1 MAAESDPVTHD
12 RVYRPIKAFAHEP
25 ALDGLRAFCLT
36 AVLFYHARFEWAA
49 GSFLGM
55 PVFFVLSG
63 FLIMWQLLPKL
74 SSATTFGYAN
84 FMGRRFRRLMP
95 GIWLTLGGAIVL
107 AYLGLWHQEQLEAL
121 RSDVLASL
129 AGLTNWYF
137 ITADRSYGD
146 LFVAPSPLEHFW
158 SLAIELQFYVTFPV
172 VCIAV
177 VSLIRQKATT
187 TILKTLAAVI
197 TVGAVVSMAANWWLS
212 RNVGI
217 DRAYFGTDT
226 RFSELAVGALL
237 ATLLAYRPQL
247 WGFRKSKWAQ
257 IIGTVG
263 LGVLMW
269 VFVVANLRSETIYPF
284 GFTGVAVLTA
294 LIMVASLER
303 GPVNTLFSLAPLRRI
318 GTLSFGI
325 YLFHWP
331 IFLLVSYES
340 TGLSPAPLFVLRLV
354 ITYAL
359 AELSF
364 RFYENPLRIGSMLR
378 GTRFVAVGVVAIALL
393 GALTLHPT
401 DRTADPVDK
410 PAPLLPPTSTTTLP
424 EPELDVLLVGDEV
437 ASEFASGLNGHNR
450 ITYHSAVAPSCG
462 YVVGGWVTMPTGVER
477 DEERCWDALTTWQHQ
492 IDSAEV
498 DAVIMVPT
506 RRDMTDRLLTAQ
518 DKWLNIHSS
527 RLQEFLHVEL
537 LSTFRTLLVNQNV
550 AAIATMPVMNNQLSE
565 LPIAPQ
571 LNTENPEENALEI
584 LQFGALAELAPPTGF
599 AENDPIR
606 TETINT
612 VMNNVATELDVG
624 VLPLFDWVNEFP
636 NGPLDLEWRPN
647 GVGLSE
653 TAGEFLAEKFDVF
666 IRDKLLVSPITL
678 TQAVAPELAE
688 VPPTPEFPPLRVA
701 QLGRE
706 IRVAVVGDSVAA
718 GIGEGI
724 VRSDAAPNM
733 RISFGTRY
741 GCPIARGGYFRF
753 MREVDEFSP
762 DCEWND
768 RFANLVVQEQPH
780 VVVISSGVW
789 EVVDRRLPGDVE
801 FRHLGSEL
809 LDNYFLAEL
818 VSAIDLVASQG
829 ANVVLLTQPP
839 HEVGLRAGYSGLP
852 ESDPT
857 RIYRLNE
864 LLYRAQSLRP
874 DRVNVIDFAAHVRAV
889 EGQQVDPQ
897 SRPDGLHFSEAQ
909 LTSFAH
915 WLTPQLED
923 IATRFSP

>member
-1 MAAESDPVTHD
+1 MIA
-12 RVYRPIKAFAHEP
+12 
-25 ALDGLRAFCLT
+25 
-36 AVLFYHARFEWAA
+36 
-49 GSFLGM
+49 
-55 PVFFVLSG
+55 
-63 FLIMWQLLPKL
+63 
-74 SSATTFGYAN
+74 
-84 FMGRRFRRLMP
+84 
-95 GIWLTLGGAIVL
+95 L
-107 AYLGLWHQEQLEAL
+107 AYLGLWHQEQLDAL
-121 RSDVLASL
+121 RSDVLVSL

-158 SLAIELQFYVTFPV
+158 SLAIELQFYVIFPV

-177 VSLIRQKATT
+177 VALIRKKPTT
-187 TILKTLAAVI
+187 TILKTLAVLI
-197 TVGAVVSMAANWWLS
+197 TMGAVASMALNWWLS

-247 WGFRKSKWAQ
+247 WGFRKSKLAQ
-257 IIGTVG
+257 ITGTLG
-263 LGVLMW
+263 LGILVW
-269 VFVVANLRSETIYPF
+269 VFVIANLRSEAIYPF
-284 GFTGVAVLTA
+284 GFTGVAVLTCF
-294 LIMVASLER
+294 IMVASLER
-303 GPVNTLFSLAPLRRI
+303 GPVNALFSLAPMRRI

-325 YLFHWP
+325 YLYHWP
-331 IFLLVSYES
+331 VFLLVSYEN
-340 TGLSPAPLFVLRLV
+340 TGLSPAPLFAVRMA

-364 RFYENPLRIGSMLR
+364 RFYENPLRIGAVLR
-378 GTRFVAVGVVAIALL
+378 GARFAGIGAVAIALL
-393 GALTLHPT
+393 ALTTMHSTHRP
-401 DRTADPVDK
+401 ADPVDK

-437 ASEFASGLNGHNR
+437 ANEFASGLNGHTR
-450 ITYHSAVAPSCG
+450 ITYQAAVAPSCG

-477 DEERCWDALTTWQHQ
+477 DEDRCWDAIATWQEQ
-492 IDSAEV
+492 VESAEV
-498 DAVIMVPT
+498 DAVIMMPT

-527 RLQEFLHVEL
+527 RLQQYLHVEL
-537 LSTFRTLLVNQNV
+537 LSTFRSLLANQNV

-571 LNTENPEENALEI
+571 LNIENPDENALLI
-584 LQFGALAELAPPTGF
+584 LQFDALAALAPPTGF
-599 AENDPIR
+599 PENDPIR
-606 TETINT
+606 TDTINM
-612 VMNNVATELDVG
+612 VMNNVAKELDVG
-624 VLPLFDWVNEFP
+624 ILPLFEWLNEFP

-647 GVGLSE
+647 GVGVSE
-653 TAGEFLAEKFDVF
+653 EAGEFLAEKFDAF
-666 IRDKLLVSPITL
+666 IREDLLVSPITL
-678 TQAVAPELAE
+678 TQAAAPELAE
-688 VPPTPEFPPLRVA
+688 VPPVPEFPPLRVA

-724 VRSDAAPNM
+724 VRSDAAPHIRM
-733 RISFGTRY
+733 SFGTQY

-762 DCEWND
+762 GCEWND

-780 VVVISSGVW
+780 VVVISTGVW
-789 EVVDRRLPGDVE
+789 EVVDRRLPGDAE
-801 FRHLGSEL
+801 FRHLGTEL
-809 LDNYFLAEL
+809 LDNYFLVEL

-839 HEVGLRAGYSGLP
+839 HQVGLRAGYSGLP
-852 ESDPT
+852 ESDPV
-857 RIYRLNE
+857 RIHRLNE
-864 LLYRAQSLRP
+864 LLYLAQSLRP
-874 DRVNVIDFAAHVRAV
+874 DRVTVIDFAAHVHAV
-889 EGQQVDPQ
+889 EGDQVDPQ

-909 LTSFAH
+909 LTDFAH
-915 WLTPQLED
+915 WLTPQLVD
-923 IATRFSP
+923 VATRYSP